1 MCRQPPPIG
10 SNVSPYSLAVQPAFG
25 SSSIELVPH
34 FSDDECCMPKL
45 CPGSCTR
52 TTQPTEWLYQ
62 VFADGFWGVPTD
74 ARPLQPHE
82 LVLLPKNQR

>member
-1 MCRQPPPIG
+1 M
-10 SNVSPYSLAVQPAFG
+10 L
-25 SSSIELVPH
+25 LVPH

-45 CPGSCTR
+45 CPGSCTS

-62 VFADGFWGVPTD
+62 VFADGLCGVPTD

-82 LVLLPKNQR
+82 LVWLPKNHR